1 MTTPRRASLWLAA
14 PTRFAGLPL
23 RRAQLAAALVLALL
37 LACFTALP
45 APAPPPGQAASAPAE
60 ERSDIA
66 LYRSIVAGVA
76 AGGDYYD
83 VAAAALRADGY
94 PLRPFVTVR
103 LPTLA
108 RVQAMLPEWLTVGLL
123 FALAALTVAV
133 WYRRLAPAFAR
144 TPPRLVAGVL
154 AIGGLSAFIRP
165 DLVAFH
171 EEWAG
176 PLVALSL
183 ATWRPGKPT
192 TAIALALAAMLIRET
207 AALYAAVMA
216 LAALVDGRRRE
227 CLGWVAALG
236 VLAAAVGAHAWAVAQ
251 VVRDTDLASPGWSG
265 MLGPGFFVKTMVLA
279 TSLSALPMAIAAP
292 LVGLALAGWA
302 AWRDPL
308 AVRVLATLGGYALLL
323 ALFARPDT
331 YYWGLLAAPLVPI
344 GLAFAPDA
352 LRDLARGVRQRPR
365 RITVTRTA
373 R

>member
-1 MTTPRRASLWLAA
+1 MTPARRPSLWLAA
-14 PTRFAGLPL
+14 PTRFAGFSL
-23 RRAQLAAALVLALL
+23 RQAQVAAALVLALL
-37 LACFTALP
+37 LACFAALP
-45 APAPPPGQAASAPAE
+45 APAPPPGQAAGAPTA

-83 VAAAALRADGY
+83 VAASALRADGY
-94 PLRPFVTVR
+94 PLRPFVAVR

-108 RVQAMLPEWLTVGLL
+108 RVQAMLPDWLSVGLL
-123 FALAALTVAV
+123 FALAALTVAA

-154 AIGGLSAFIRP
+154 AIGGLSAFIRA

-171 EEWAG
+171 ELWAG

-183 ATWRPGKPT
+183 ATWRPGQAA

-207 AALYAAVMA
+207 AALYAGIMA
-216 LAALVDGRRRE
+216 LAALAEGRRRE
-227 CLGWVAALG
+227 FLGWVAAIA
-236 VLAAAVGAHAWAVAQ
+236 VLAAVVGAHAWAVAQ
-251 VVRDTDLASPGWSG
+251 VVREGDLASPGWTG
-265 MLGPGFFVKTMVLA
+265 MLGLGFFVKTMVLA
-279 TSLSALPMAIAAP
+279 TSLSALPLPIAAP

-308 AVRVLATLGGYALLL
+308 AVRVLATLAGYALLL
-323 ALFARPDT
+323 ALFARADT

-352 LRDLARGVRQRPR
+352 LRDLWRGVRQRQR